1 MKIAVISANGKAG
14 SLIVKEAI
22 ERGHEV
28 TAIVRGEN
36 KTLAKKII
44 SKDLFNLTKEDLQ
57 GFDAVVS
64 AFATWS
70 VETLEQH
77 TSSLQYLSDLISE
90 TDTRLL
96 VVVGAGSLFTDESLS
111 TTISETPEFPKDY
124 LPVANAMKNGLN
136 ELKKRNDVK
145 WTYISPAGDFDF
157 ESPKTGK
164 YILSGEIFTVNDKG
178 ESFISYSDYAIA
190 FVDEIEKG
198 NHIKQRISVLG
209 K

>member
-96 VVVGAGSLFTDESLS
+96 VVGGAGSLFTDESLS

-124 LPVANAMKNGLN
+124 LPVANAMKNRLN

>member
-96 VVVGAGSLFTDESLS
+96 VVGGAGSLFTDESLS

-157 ESPKTGK
+157 ESQFP
-164 YILSGEIFTVNDKG
+164 DP
-178 ESFISYSDYAIA
+178 
-190 FVDEIEKG
+190 
-198 NHIKQRISVLG
+198 
-209 K
+209 